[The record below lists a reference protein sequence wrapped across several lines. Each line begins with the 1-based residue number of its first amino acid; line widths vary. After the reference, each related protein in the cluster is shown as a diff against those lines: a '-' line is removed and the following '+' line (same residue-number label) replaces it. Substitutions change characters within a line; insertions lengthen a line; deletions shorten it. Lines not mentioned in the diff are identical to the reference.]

1 MKDFSAAVYGDSKR
15 VKQLHSR
22 PKPGSQSGLKVSEN
36 IAIRRT
42 GSECKANLSSI
53 LTPCWCGLLQLQKYI
68 NGAGLQGLGHGDDKR
83 AQTQG
88 LWLEQEVRWHGPVN
102 CKLQVGVFT
111 LLVSGG
117 IAWPV
122 PFGRIA
128 HPTSP
133 GQPRPS
139 TPSPSPSPPRRGW
152 TGFPPSSASSSPG
165 DTAVHPASGVE
176 SRSLLLTCDNLS
188 ARGSIGAE

>member
-1 MKDFSAAVYGDSKR
+1 M
-15 VKQLHSR
+15 
-22 PKPGSQSGLKVSEN
+22 
-36 IAIRRT
+36 
-42 GSECKANLSSI
+42 
-53 LTPCWCGLLQLQKYI
+53 
-68 NGAGLQGLGHGDDKR
+68 
-83 AQTQG
+83 
-88 LWLEQEVRWHGPVN
+88 EQEVRWHGPVN

-176 SRSLLLTCDNLS
+176 SRSPESIAITSSPSIHQKQTLGLTTSNMSDCQGEACRS
-188 ARGSIGAE
+188 AEVTQSGSIDKQKFQINPRFQIQSIYFLLIFWMVK